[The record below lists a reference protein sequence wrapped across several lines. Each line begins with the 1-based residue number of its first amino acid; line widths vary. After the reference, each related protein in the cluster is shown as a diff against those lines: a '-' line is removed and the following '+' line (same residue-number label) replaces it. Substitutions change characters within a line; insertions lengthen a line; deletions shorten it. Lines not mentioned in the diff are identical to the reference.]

1 MSINVT
7 NSPKLQKEK
16 LDPQLIKVA
25 LIMVMGSLAPLLDST
40 MTNVA
45 IKTIASDTKSIISVV
60 QWIATG
66 YVLAMAIAVPVSGWA
81 SNRFGSKR
89 VYMFSLFVFL
99 VGSVLSAISWNIGS
113 LIGFRIIQG
122 IGTGLM
128 ITTLQIVIVHTS
140 GGNSLGRLM
149 SIVSIPSLLGP
160 ILGPVL
166 GGIIVDSLSWRWIFY
181 VNIPI
186 CIIALF
192 MTWRGLPADE
202 PSSEN
207 QALDVIGILLL
218 SPAFAVLIYG
228 ISQIRSQ
235 SGVNSSSVIIPVLIG
250 LVLLT
255 LFCVYALRAKK
266 APVIDLH
273 LFKSRNFSVST
284 VLLFISGIVSN
295 GAMLLLPLYYQQV
308 RGESVLFAGLWLI
321 PQGVGMLLTRSWV
334 GNLVD
339 HIGSR
344 LIAMISLVVTIVGTL
359 PFAFAGA
366 DTNQGL
372 LAIALLI
379 RGAGM
384 GGLVIVMMTS
394 AYVGLRREL
403 VPDASIATR
412 IFLTIG
418 GAFGS
423 AILATILQHQLSS
436 GNGAGIMAAAGAY
449 NVAFGWSIGFTVV
462 AVLPALL
469 LPVQKNEGL
478 AK

>member
-1 MSINVT
+1 
-7 NSPKLQKEK
+7 
-16 LDPQLIKVA
+16 
-25 LIMVMGSLAPLLDST
+25 
-40 MTNVA
+40 
-45 IKTIASDTKSIISVV
+45 
-60 QWIATG
+60 
-66 YVLAMAIAVPVSGWA
+66 
-81 SNRFGSKR
+81 
-89 VYMFSLFVFL
+89 
-99 VGSVLSAISWNIGS
+99 
-113 LIGFRIIQG
+113 
-122 IGTGLM
+122 
-128 ITTLQIVIVHTS
+128 
-140 GGNSLGRLM
+140 
-149 SIVSIPSLLGP
+149 
-160 ILGPVL
+160 
-166 GGIIVDSLSWRWIFY
+166 
-181 VNIPI
+181 
-186 CIIALF
+186 
-192 MTWRGLPADE
+192 
-202 PSSEN
+202 
-207 QALDVIGILLL
+207 
-218 SPAFAVLIYG
+218 
-228 ISQIRSQ
+228 
-235 SGVNSSSVIIPVLIG
+235 
-250 LVLLT
+250 
-255 LFCVYALRAKK
+255 
-266 APVIDLH
+266 VIDLH